1 MSPTSKSFSSKFDLE
16 SKEAVGDPCDNN
28 RPERSLWQNTIYM
41 ATVSINYINRSENQI
56 AQHIGCLTTFG
67 IALAGSLRSPERF
80 APATMPV
87 TAVKKTP
94 NVSEKDVSNFHFHI
108 NSPRVRKKS
117 KLEKK
122 CKYDLQS

>member
-1 MSPTSKSFSSKFDLE
+1 MKLFSTRYHQKKKTKKISPTSKSFSSKFDLE

-56 AQHIGCLTTFG
+56 AQNIGCLTTFG

-94 NVSEKDVSNFHFHI
+94 NVSEKRFQTFTFT
-108 NSPRVRKKS
+108 
-117 KLEKK
+117 
-122 CKYDLQS
+122 

>member
-28 RPERSLWQNTIYM
+28 RPKRSLWQNTIYM
-41 ATVSINYINRSENQI
+41 TTVSINYINRSENQI
-56 AQHIGCLTTFG
+56 AQNIDYLRNSTRWVFEISGKVRSSHN
-67 IALAGSLRSPERF
+67 AGHRSEENSKCVR
-80 APATMPV
+80 
-87 TAVKKTP
+87 K
-94 NVSEKDVSNFHFHI
+94 EVSNFHFHI

>member
-1 MSPTSKSFSSKFDLE
+1 MKLFSTRYHQKKKTEKMSPTSKSFSSKLYLE

-28 RPERSLWQNTIYM
+28 RPERSLWQNTILYGNS
-41 ATVSINYINRSENQI
+41 VYQLYGNRSENQI
-56 AQHIGCLTTFG
+56 AQNIGCLTTFG

-94 NVSEKDVSNFHFHI
+94 NVSEKRFQTFTFT
-108 NSPRVRKKS
+108 
-117 KLEKK
+117 
-122 CKYDLQS
+122 